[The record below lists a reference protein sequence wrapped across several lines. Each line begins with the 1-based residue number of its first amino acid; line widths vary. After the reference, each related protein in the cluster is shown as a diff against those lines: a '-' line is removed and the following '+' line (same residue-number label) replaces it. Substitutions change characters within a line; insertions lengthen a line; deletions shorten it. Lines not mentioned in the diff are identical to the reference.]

1 MVSSGSEAPPRVRSM
16 RRVTA
21 GRMEA
26 FSDGV
31 LAIVITIMV
40 LELRVPNGSTAAD
53 LRSVWPGLLCY
64 VLSFVNVGI
73 YWNNHH
79 HLLKTVER
87 VTGAVLWA
95 NLVLLFWLS
104 LLPVSTAW
112 LARTHFAALPVGVYG
127 VVLLCAGTSYYVLER
142 AIIAAAPPH
151 SRLETAVGRDPK
163 GVASMVIYAVAIG
176 VSVVSRWAAFALYV
190 VVAVMWLVPDRR
202 LVPGD
207 EATSATEE
215 WPSASGEAAQG

>member
-1 MVSSGSEAPPRVRSM
+1 
-16 RRVTA
+16 
-21 GRMEA
+21 MEA

-40 LELRVPNGSTAAD
+40 LELRIPTGSSEAA

-95 NLVLLFWLS
+95 NLGLLFWLS
-104 LLPVSTAW
+104 LLPIATAW
-112 LARTHFAALPVGVYG
+112 MSRNHFASLPVAVYG
-127 VVLLCAGTSYYVLER
+127 CVLLLAGVSYYVLER
-142 AIIAAAPPH
+142 AIIAASPQG
-151 SRLETAVGRDPK
+151 SRLASAVGRDAK
-163 GVASMVIYAVAIG
+163 GIASMVIYAVA
-176 VSVVSRWAAFALYV
+176 VAVCVLSRWLALAMYV
-190 VVAVMWLVPDRR
+190 SVAVMWLVPDRR
-202 LVPGD
+202 LAPTI
-207 EATSATEE
+207 EEQSAQTE
-215 WPSASGEAAQG
+215 

>member
-1 MVSSGSEAPPRVRSM
+1 
-16 RRVTA
+16 
-21 GRMEA
+21 MEA

-40 LELRVPNGSTAAD
+40 LELRIPTGSSAGA

-95 NLVLLFWLS
+95 NLGLLFWLS
-104 LLPVSTAW
+104 LLPIATAW
-112 LARTHFAALPVGVYG
+112 MSRNHFASLPVAVYG
-127 VVLLCAGTSYYVLER
+127 GVLLLAGVSYYVLER
-142 AIIAAAPPH
+142 AIIAAAPGG
-151 SRLETAVGRDPK
+151 SRLAAAVGRDPK
-163 GVASMVIYAVAIG
+163 GIASVVIYAAAIA
-176 VSVVSRWAAFALYV
+176 VCVVSRWVAFAMYV
-190 VVAVMWLVPDRR
+190 AVAVMWLVPDRR
-202 LVPGD
+202 LAASLD
-207 EATSATEE
+207 EPAGAE
-215 WPSASGEAAQG
+215 

>member
-1 MVSSGSEAPPRVRSM
+1 
-16 RRVTA
+16 
-21 GRMEA
+21 MEA

-40 LELRVPNGSTAAD
+40 LELRIPEGSGASA

-95 NLVLLFWLS
+95 NLGLLFWLS
-104 LLPVSTAW
+104 LLPIATAW
-112 LARTHFAALPVGVYG
+112 MSRNHFASLPVAVYG
-127 VVLLCAGTSYYVLER
+127 CVLLAAGISYYLLER
-142 AIIAAAPPH
+142 AIIAASPGR
-151 SRLETAVGRDPK
+151 SRLGDAVGADPK
-163 GVASMVIYAVAIG
+163 GIASMVIYLAAIEEP
-176 VSVVSRWAAFALYV
+176 AA
-190 VVAVMWLVPDRR
+190 
-202 LVPGD
+202 
-207 EATSATEE
+207 SAE
-215 WPSASGEAAQG
+215 

>member
-1 MVSSGSEAPPRVRSM
+1 M
-16 RRVTA
+16 RAVTA

-40 LELRVPNGSTAAD
+40 LELRIPEGSSWAS

-87 VTGAVLWA
+87 VSGGVLWA

-104 LLPVSTAW
+104 LLPISTAW
-112 LARTHFAALPVGVYG
+112 MARNSFATLPVAIYG
-127 VVLLCAGTSYYVLER
+127 CVLLLAGISYYVLER
-142 AIIAAAPPH
+142 VIIAANPSG
-151 SRLETAVGRDPK
+151 SRLEASVGRDAK
-163 GVASMVIYAVAIG
+163 GVASVVIYAVG
-176 VSVVSRWAAFALYV
+176 VAVSALSRWVALALYV
-190 VVAVMWLVPDRR
+190 VVAVMWLIPDRR
-202 LVPGD
+202 LAPGVG
-207 EATSATEE
+207 EVATPE
-215 WPSASGEAAQG
+215 